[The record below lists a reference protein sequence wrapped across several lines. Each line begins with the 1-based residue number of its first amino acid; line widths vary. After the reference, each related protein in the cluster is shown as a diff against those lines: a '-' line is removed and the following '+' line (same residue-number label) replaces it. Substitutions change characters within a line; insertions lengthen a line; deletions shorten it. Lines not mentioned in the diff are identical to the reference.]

1 MQGRHSQARHASSWR
16 RDGKLDH
23 IDHEFSTGDIHA
35 ILKTSSA
42 IQSFFLAATLHPEVV
57 RLAQQQLDEVLGR
70 ERLPDSTD
78 MPRLPY
84 ISAIAKEVLRW
95 RPPTPIGAS
104 SYNFA
109 LCMGLARLAS
119 GTPNRLM
126 EDDVYNG
133 QFIPA
138 GTTIMDNTWY
148 ATHLG
153 GLFPAT
159 G

>member
-1 MQGRHSQARHASSWR
+1 MQGRHSQVRHASSWR

-23 IDHEFSTGDIHA
+23 IDHKFSTADRA

-70 ERLPDSTD
+70 ERLPDFSD

-84 ISAIAKEVLRW
+84 IPAIAKEVLRW

-104 SYNFA
+104 SYNVA
-109 LCMGLARLAS
+109 RCIGLAKLVS

-148 ATHLG
+148 ATHLC
-153 GLFPAT
+153 GLFLAT